1 MSYRAAV
8 SLRSQSAILH
18 PPILQMHPPPYNL
31 ISAPH
36 LFAERFSVFTW
47 MNPFWRTHLCFPF
60 LCVPQFWF
68 PQCCIR
74 RPPLSSHSA
83 LTLFRSKSL
92 RRCSDQFFLDTFAF
106 FASSISNP
114 LSVTRYCSNSFDLL
128 SFCWLSFLFAIH
140 PVLSPL
146 WIDSCQISH
155 QFQLLEIYRLILIK
169 PITITQCPFSIVFS
183 Q

>member
-68 PQCCIR
+68 PNVASADPPSHLIPPSHFFVQNLCADVRINSSRIFLPSLR
-74 RPPLSSHSA
+74 RQSPIPYPSPDIAVIPSTSSHSA
-83 LTLFRSKSL
+83 DFPFSL
-92 RRCSDQFFLDTFAF
+92 QSIQFFRLCELIPVKSPTN
-106 FASSISNP
+106 SNCWKSI
-114 LSVTRYCSNSFDLL
+114 D
-128 SFCWLSFLFAIH
+128 
-140 PVLSPL
+140 
-146 WIDSCQISH
+146 
-155 QFQLLEIYRLILIK
+155 
-169 PITITQCPFSIVFS
+169 
-183 Q
+183 

>member
-92 RRCSDQFFLDTFAF
+92 RRCSDQFFFDTFAF

-114 LSVTRYCSNSFDLL
+114 LSVTRYCSNAS
-128 SFCWLSFLFAIH
+128 
-140 PVLSPL
+140 
-146 WIDSCQISH
+146 SH
-155 QFQLLEIYRLILIK
+155 SADF
-169 PITITQCPFSIVFS
+169 PFSLQSIQFFRLCELIPVKS
-183 Q
+183 PNSPTNSNCWKSID

>member
-47 MNPFWRTHLCFPF
+47 MNPFWSTHLCFPF

-68 PQCCIR
+68 PNVASAD
-74 RPPLSSHSA
+74 PPSHLIPPSHFFVQNLCADVRINSSWI
-83 LTLFRSKSL
+83 LLPSL
-92 RRCSDQFFLDTFAF
+92 RRQSPIPYPSPDIAVMPPLILLTFLSLCNPSSS
-106 FASSISNP
+106 FASVNWFLSNLP
-114 LSVTRYCSNSFDLL
+114 
-128 SFCWLSFLFAIH
+128 
-140 PVLSPL
+140 
-146 WIDSCQISH
+146 
-155 QFQLLEIYRLILIK
+155 
-169 PITITQCPFSIVFS
+169 PIPIAGNL
-183 Q
+183 

>member
-60 LCVPQFWF
+60 FASPNSDSPNVASADPPSHLIPPSHFFVQNLCADVRINSSSILLPSL
-68 PQCCIR
+68 R
-74 RPPLSSHSA
+74 RQSPIPYPSPDIAVMPSTSSHSA
-83 LTLFRSKSL
+83 DFPFSL
-92 RRCSDQFFLDTFAF
+92 QSIQFFRLCELIPVKSPTN
-106 FASSISNP
+106 SNCWKSI
-114 LSVTRYCSNSFDLL
+114 D
-128 SFCWLSFLFAIH
+128 
-140 PVLSPL
+140 
-146 WIDSCQISH
+146 
-155 QFQLLEIYRLILIK
+155 
-169 PITITQCPFSIVFS
+169 
-183 Q
+183 